1 MKRPLLIL
9 LVLSLALGCAGCK
22 VFSGVKQENVV
33 FYYEQAVY
41 QYGRPDAVVS
51 GEVRDITGHRGDMPY
66 LLSLYMMGPLSDTLR
81 SPFPAGMQVLDVSVR
96 MDLIRITVSEELNT
110 LTDSRRSLALACLA
124 TTGLELS
131 GQESIVIVCG
141 DEHVV
146 LDRTM
151 FTLVDSGANNI
162 TEEGETQ

>member
-1 MKRPLLIL
+1 MKRSVLIL
-9 LVLSLALGCAGCK
+9 LVLCLALGCAGCSL
-22 VFSGVKQENVV
+22 FSGGKQENVV

-41 QYGRPDAVVS
+41 QYGEPDAVIS
-51 GEVRDITGHRGDMPY
+51 GEVRDITGHRGDMQY
-66 LLSLYMMGPLSDTLR
+66 LLSLYMMGPLNDALR

-96 MDLIRITVSEELNT
+96 MDLIRITVSEDLNT

-141 DEHVV
+141 DEHMV

-151 FTLVDSGANNI
+151 FTLVDNGAYTL